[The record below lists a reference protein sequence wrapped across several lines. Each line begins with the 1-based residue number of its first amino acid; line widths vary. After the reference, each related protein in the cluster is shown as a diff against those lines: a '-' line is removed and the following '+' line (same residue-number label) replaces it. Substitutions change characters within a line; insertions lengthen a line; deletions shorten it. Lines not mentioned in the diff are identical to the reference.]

1 MKENDRYH
9 KVCYTISVEGKLSM
23 PFELYTKVA
32 LKADL
37 ASHKLRRGDVATIV
51 EKHPGRTN
59 QETGYSLE
67 VFNAVG
73 ETIAVV
79 TLSESQLEPLTQNEV
94 FHVRRLDEVPA

>member
-1 MKENDRYH
+1 
-9 KVCYTISVEGKLSM
+9 M

-37 ASHKLRRGDVATIV
+37 PSYKLRRGDVATIV
-51 EKHPGRTN
+51 EKHPGQEN
-59 QETGYSLE
+59 QQPGYSLE

-79 TLSESQLEPLTQNEV
+79 TVRESELEPLTDNEV
-94 FHVRRLDEVPA
+94 LHVRRLDEVSA